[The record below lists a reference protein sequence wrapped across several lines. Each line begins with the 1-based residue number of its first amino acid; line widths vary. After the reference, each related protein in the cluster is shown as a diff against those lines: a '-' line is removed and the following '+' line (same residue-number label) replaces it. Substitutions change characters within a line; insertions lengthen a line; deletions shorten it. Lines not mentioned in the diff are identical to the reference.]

1 VPSIHSVIG
10 SGRRLLARHLT
21 RLSDTL
27 ETFGARLREAVSSA
41 VGETVSGIVR
51 ETVRAVL
58 AEQPAFATSPE
69 RFVPSGHHPRPLW
82 AREDDPGEEP
92 WYDDPYG
99 DPRDED
105 HDDAPPAPRAD
116 GTPAPSRLP
125 RALAVGFHTTIC
137 WLRRSVGRF
146 PVLTAVAVGLLTAL
160 ATYAGGPLAAAAVAL
175 AGSAFNLLSLAE
187 AVDTGADTLAAF
199 GCP

>member
-1 VPSIHSVIG
+1 MLG
-10 SGRRLLARHLT
+10 GGRRMLARHLT

-58 AEQPAFATSPE
+58 AEMPYLAALPE
-69 RFVPSGHHPRPLW
+69 RFVPPAHHPRPLW
-82 AREDDPGEEP
+82 AGPDDREEEP
-92 WYDDPYG
+92 WYDERSRYP
-99 DPRDED
+99 PED
-105 HDDAPPAPRAD
+105 DYDDDPPATCA
-116 GTPAPSRLP
+116 GNTSAPSRLP
-125 RALAVGFHTTIC
+125 QAVALGFHTTLC

-146 PVLTAVAVGLLTAL
+146 PVLTAIAIGLLTAL
-160 ATYAGGPLAAAAVAL
+160 ATYAGGPLAAAAVSL

-187 AVDTGADTLAAF
+187 GVHACAHALATF
-199 GCP
+199 GPS